1 MLSKSKGQVLRISAA
16 LHVLFYVKSDIIQPD
31 YEDET
36 IPKET
41 QTDAS
46 TEITRVKI
54 SADITEEAIAAAI
67 NFVELCNQQTAFMA
81 GRQDIK
87 EEIQIAKASM

>member
-1 MLSKSKGQVLRISAA
+1 MLRISAA
-16 LHVLFYVKSDIIQPD
+16 LYVLFYVKSNTIQPD

-54 SADITEEAIAAAI
+54 SADITEEPFAAA
-67 NFVELCNQQTAFMA
+67 VELCNQQTAFMA

>member
-16 LHVLFYVKSDIIQPD
+16 LHVLFYVKSNTIQPD

-54 SADITEEAIAAAI
+54 SADITEEAIAAA
-67 NFVELCNQQTAFMA
+67 VELCNQQTAFMA